1 MLRLVAFLNAFLDEA
16 GNKALT
22 EAIAAVEARSRAEV
36 VVVVRP
42 VAGSYLGEDMILA
55 NLAGFAGLWYLLY
68 SPWQLAPFLYVL
80 QPVLTIAAMVGLLR
94 AVPLLRRP
102 FISDAR
108 RHAAVHE
115 AAAAT
120 FFHKRIGNTRE
131 RTGVLVFVALFEQR
145 VEILA
150 DSGITSSVP
159 KSDWREAAGLLEGVF
174 HDGGGAVE
182 LAERI
187 TTALGPRLE
196 RWCEPR
202 ADRINELPDD
212 VGA

>member
-1 MLRLVAFLNAFLDEA
+1 MLRSVPFLDDA
-16 GNKALT
+16 GNKALA
-22 EAIAAVEARSRAEV
+22 EAIEEVEARSRAEV

-42 VAGSYLGEDMILA
+42 VAGSYLGVDLLLG
-55 NLAGFAGLWYLLY
+55 NLAAFIGLWYLLQA
-68 SPWQLAPFLYVL
+68 PWELAPILYVV
-80 QPVLTIAAMVGLLR
+80 QPVLTIAAVVGLLR
-94 AVPLLRRP
+94 VLPILRRP

-120 FFHKRIGNTRE
+120 FFHKHIGSTRE

-145 VEILA
+145 IEILA
-150 DSGITSSVP
+150 DTGIIGTVP
-159 KSDWREAAGLLEGVF
+159 KSDWRAAAGLLEGVF

-187 TTALGPRLE
+187 KTALGPRLE
-196 RWCEPR
+196 RWCESR
-202 ADRINELPDD
+202 PDD
-212 VGA
+212 VDELPNELGA

>member
-1 MLRLVAFLNAFLDEA
+1 MIAAVPFLDDA

-42 VAGSYLGEDMILA
+42 VAGSYLGEDLLIGDV
-55 NLAGFAGLWYLLY
+55 AGFAVLWYLLY
-68 SPWQLAPFLYVL
+68 SPFDLPPFWYAIV
-80 QPVLTIAAMVGLLR
+80 PALTV
-94 AVPLLRRP
+94 
-102 FISDAR
+102 
-108 RHAAVHE
+108 AAVVGILRLLPFVRRRVIGEARKQAAVRE
-115 AAAAT
+115 AAAAC

-145 VEILA
+145 IEILA

-187 TTALGPRLE
+187 ENALGPRLE
-196 RWCEPR
+196 RWCEAR
-202 ADRINELPDD
+202 ADDVNELPDE
-212 VGA
+212 VQS

>member
-1 MLRLVAFLNAFLDEA
+1 MPFLDDA
-16 GNKALT
+16 GNKALSG
-22 EAIAAVEARSRAEV
+22 AIAAVEARSRAEV

-42 VAGSYLGEDMILA
+42 VAGGYLGEDMILGCV
-55 NLAGFAGLWYLLY
+55 LGFAGLWNLLHA
-68 SPWQLAPFLYVL
+68 PWELAPVLYVL
-80 QPVLTIAAMVGLLR
+80 QPMLTIAAVVGLLR
-94 AVPLLRRP
+94 VLPILRRP

-120 FFHKRIGNTRE
+120 FFHKRIGSTRE

-159 KSDWREAAGLLEGVF
+159 KAEWREAAGLLEGVF

-187 TTALGPRLE
+187 ETALGPRLE

-202 ADRINELPDD
+202 AEKINELPNDI
-212 VGA
+212 GA

>member
-1 MLRLVAFLNAFLDEA
+1 MPFLDDA
-16 GNKALT
+16 GSKALSK
-22 EAIAAVEARSRAEV
+22 AIAAVEARSRAEV

-42 VAGSYLGEDMILA
+42 VAGSYLGEDMILG
-55 NLAGFAGLWYLLY
+55 NLAGFAGLWYLVHT
-68 SPWQLAPFLYVL
+68 PWQLAPVLYVL
-80 QPVLTIAAMVGLLR
+80 QPVLTIAAVVGLLR
-94 AVPLLRRP
+94 LLPILRRP

-108 RHAAVHE
+108 RYAAVHQ
-115 AAAAT
+115 AAAAE
-120 FFHKRIGNTRE
+120 FFHKQVGHTRE

-187 TTALGPRLE
+187 ESALGPRLE

-202 ADRINELPDD
+202 ADDRNELPNDL
-212 VGA
+212 GA

>member
-1 MLRLVAFLNAFLDEA
+1 MAFLDEK
-16 GNKALT
+16 GDKALAK
-22 EAIAAVEARSRAEV
+22 AIAAVEARSRAEV

-42 VAGSYLGEDMILA
+42 VAGGYLGEDMILGCA
-55 NLAGFAGLWYLLY
+55 VAFIGLWNLLHA
-68 SPWQLAPFLYVL
+68 PWELPPFVYVL
-80 QPVLTIAAMVGLLR
+80 QPMLTIAAVVGLLR
-94 AVPLLRRP
+94 VLPILRRP

-120 FFHKRIGNTRE
+120 FFHKHIGTTSE

-145 VEILA
+145 IEILA

-187 TTALGPRLE
+187 ETALDPRLE
-196 RWCEPR
+196 RWCQPR
-202 ADRINELPDD
+202 AEHLNELPDD
-212 VGA
+212 IGA

>member
-1 MLRLVAFLNAFLDEA
+1 MAFLDDA
-16 GNKALT
+16 GNQALT

-42 VAGSYLGEDMILA
+42 VAGGYLGEDMLLG
-55 NLAGFAGLWYLLY
+55 NLAGFAGLWYLLHG
-68 SPWQLAPFLYVL
+68 PWELAPVLYVL
-80 QPVLTIAAMVGLLR
+80 QPALTIAAVLGLLR
-94 AVPLLRRP
+94 ALPVLRRP

-120 FFHKRIGNTRE
+120 FFHRHIGSTRE

-150 DSGITSSVP
+150 DAGITSLVP
-159 KSDWREAAGLLEGVF
+159 KAEWREAAGLLEGVF

-187 TTALGPRLE
+187 KTALGPRLE
-196 RWCEPR
+196 RWCEARP
-202 ADRINELPDD
+202 DDINELPDD

>member
-1 MLRLVAFLNAFLDEA
+1 MAFLDDA
-16 GNKALT
+16 GNEALKK
-22 EAIAAVEARSRAEV
+22 AIAAVEARSRAEV

-42 VAGSYLGEDMILA
+42 VAASYLGEDMILG
-55 NLAGFAGLWYLLY
+55 NLVAFAGLWYLLH
-68 SPWQLAPFLYVL
+68 SPWELAPLWYIV
-80 QPVLTIAAMVGLLR
+80 QPVLTIAAVVGLLR
-94 AVPLLRRP
+94 ALPVLRRP
-102 FISDAR
+102 FINDAR

-115 AAAAT
+115 SAAAA
-120 FFHKRIGNTRE
+120 FFHKHIGSTRE

-150 DSGITSSVP
+150 DSGITSFVP
-159 KSDWREAAGLLEGVF
+159 KGEWREAAGLLEGVF

-187 TTALGPRLE
+187 ENALGPRLE
-196 RWCEPR
+196 RWCEAR
-202 ADRINELPDD
+202 EDDQNELPDD